1 GRMVILPVDQG
12 FEHGPY
18 RSFGMNP
25 EAMDPE
31 YHFRLAIESGCAAY
45 AAPLGFLEACA
56 GKFAGQVPLILK
68 LNNSDSLA
76 KLEPCSALTGT
87 VRDALRLGCV
97 GIGFTIYPGSSSRN
111 DMYRQLRDLTLE
123 AKEAGL
129 VVVTWSYPRGANL
142 SKDGETSLDIAAY
155 AAHIAAQLGAHIVK
169 VKLPKDR
176 IEQAE
181 AAKVYDAHPVAR
193 ATLAERVRH
202 VVNCTFNGK
211 RIIIFS
217 GGEAKDSD
225 AAVLDDIRAIRDGG
239 GYGSIIGRNSFQRPF
254 AQGVK
259 LLTDIMDIYK

>member
-1 GRMVILPVDQG
+1 MGTERRSWILSDSPGSQKRRTFIGARCSNDCGLTIQPTVMRMCLIAGLRTHSLRTG
-12 FEHGPY
+12 FE
-18 RSFGMNP
+18 S
-25 EAMDPE
+25 
-31 YHFRLAIESGCAAY
+31 
-45 AAPLGFLEACA
+45 
-56 GKFAGQVPLILK
+56 
-68 LNNSDSLA
+68 
-76 KLEPCSALTGT
+76 SANI
-87 VRDALRLGCV
+87 A
-97 GIGFTIYPGSSSRN
+97 
-111 DMYRQLRDLTLE
+111 
-123 AKEAGL
+123 
-129 VVVTWSYPRGANL
+129 
-142 SKDGETSLDIAAY
+142 KDGETSLDIAAY